1 MKKLLNYLRANL
13 SFTIGIVMLMA
24 VGFYIGYRQIMLTK
38 HGVIT
43 IARVDKFES
52 AEQGINLY
60 ITVYFR
66 NKQYNSM
73 IDAACYG
80 CEGKYF
86 FIKIDS
92 TSPQSG
98 GKLYKDKIV
107 PSCVFS
113 NKVPLNGWNE
123 IPNNLCN

>member
-1 MKKLLNYLRANL
+1 MKKLLTYLRANPG
-13 SFTIGIVMLMA
+13 FAIGMVMLMA
-24 VGFYIGYRQIMLTK
+24 VGLYIGYRQVMLVK

-43 IARVDKFES
+43 IARVDRFES

-66 NKQYNSM
+66 GKQYKSM

-86 FIKIDS
+86 FILIDS
-92 TSPQSG
+92 TRPELG
-98 GKLYKDKIV
+98 GKLYENKVV
-107 PSCVFS
+107 PLCVFS
-113 NKVPLNGWNE
+113 NKVPLNGWKE
-123 IPNNLCN
+123 IPESLCD